1 MAVLQIS
8 RIQLRRGKKNEAS
21 GLPQLASGEMA
32 WAIDSQ
38 ELYIGN
44 GAVSEGA
51 PAVGNTRLLTE
62 NDNILDLADQYQYK
76 VNDLAIQTNADV
88 NFPVIRTL
96 QDRLDD
102 IVTSNDYGIVS
113 DTTDQTVN
121 IQNAITN
128 LFVDTESRVVLQF
141 QPGVFEIT
149 STINIP
155 SYVTIEGAGVGKT
168 IFNFT
173 GTGTVFN
180 FIKDDDGLS
189 IQQGSQPRF
198 ISMKGFS
205 VETNSIATQVF
216 EMNSVRDSVFE
227 NIEIKGVWTTV
238 PSLTSIGIGMY
249 APSAIVTCQRNKFTR
264 VTVDGFT
271 QGVYAQQ
278 DIFNNLFD
286 DCGFKNLYFGVA
298 FGADVTGFGAVGFQY
313 GPRKNII
320 KNSRFEG
327 IDSYGIIINKGYGN
341 RSRSNTF
348 INVGNDGSGN
358 SYTPE
363 QQKSPII
370 KFVNAG
376 NSSTQDIF
384 DRAIDLASG
393 AAIGN
398 SAYLA
403 EVEGAVSFTSPETK
417 TINIGQEFTATEAFR
432 IPVPPDGGLGLTIDY
447 IYQSTAFNQMR
458 QGTLSIAVDRLHNSM
473 QFVDEY
479 NYTGTTAEGD
489 DEKLVFSA
497 ELETIDSYYT
507 IVISYTNDNTSDVAT
522 LTYSYNVLS

>member
-102 IVTSNDYGIVS
+102 IVTSNNYGIKADGS
-113 DTTDQTVN
+113 DQTNN

-128 LFVDTESRVVLQF
+128 LFVPLTKSRVILQF
-141 QPGVFEIT
+141 QPGTYKIT

-168 IFNFT
+168 VFNFV

-180 FIKDDDGLS
+180 FIKDTGATT
-189 IQQGSQPRF
+189 IEQGNQPRF

-205 VETNSIATQVF
+205 VTTNSIATQVF

-227 NIEIKGVWTTV
+227 NISVTGVWTTSS
-238 PSLTSIGIGMY
+238 PSSTASIGIGMY
-249 APSAIVTCQRNKFTR
+249 AFSAMVTCQRNKFTR
-264 VTVDGFT
+264 VIVTGSCI
-271 QGVYAQQ
+271 GVYSKQ

-286 DCGFKNLYFGVA
+286 DCGFKTLETGVQFGV
-298 FGADVTGFGAVGFQY
+298 GTGFGVTGFQY

-320 KNSRFEG
+320 KNSRFEY
-327 IDSYGIIINKGYGN
+327 IRQHGIIVDKGYGN
-341 RSRSNTF
+341 RSRSNMFKDT
-348 INVGNDGSGN
+348 GNDDTGDDTFNAGQNQYSV
-358 SYTPE
+358 
-363 QQKSPII
+363 I

-384 DRAIDLASG
+384 NRAIGLASTG
-393 AAIGN
+393 YGTK
-398 SAYLA
+398 AYLA
-403 EVEGAVSFTSPETK
+403 EVEGAVLFSSPETRV
-417 TINIGQEFTATEAFR
+417 INIGQAYTPVEAFR
-432 IPVPPDGGLGLTIDY
+432 IPLNSTTGIDINY
-447 IYQSTAFNQMR
+447 VYQSTAFVQMR
-458 QGTLSIAVDRLHNSM
+458 QGTISIALDRINDSM
-473 QFVDEY
+473 QFVDEF
-479 NYTGTTAEGD
+479 NYTGTDGD
-489 DEKLVFSA
+489 DENLVFTA
-497 ELETIDSYYT
+497 EIEDIGGYKT
-507 IVISYTNDNTSDVAT
+507 IVVSYTNSNISDIAK
-522 LTYSYNVLS
+522 LTYSYTALS